1 MATTTFLSNL
11 TTLTVN
17 AVSLVDQAVSISF
30 VNSREALEQTSL
42 ADTSRKYTGGLYN
55 NECTLTLY
63 QSYAASETYA
73 TLAAIVGTTT
83 TVVASVTEGAVT
95 KTMTLTGCYLE
106 SMPVINQSL
115 GELSTVDITFTG
127 GVFSAA

>member
-55 NECTLTLY
+55 NECTMTLY
-63 QSYAASETYA
+63 QSYHAAETYQ
-73 TLAAIVGTTT
+73 TLAALVGNTT
-83 TVVASVTEGAVT
+83 TVVASVTDGATT
-95 KTMTLTGCYLE
+95 KTFTLTGCYLE

-115 GELSTVDITFTG
+115 GELSTVDVTFTG
-127 GVFSAA
+127 GVYSVA